1 MKIFSSF
8 DTRLR
13 QKSLKEYQDQYGVD
27 KVVLLHKSWLFLF
40 EKVFPKLLG
49 SIIIMIVTIVVSNW
63 IFWASQERYTIYIII
78 GVIFVLLTFAWPVI
92 KHFIDYYM
100 DFALVTPK
108 SLIMFNQTGILKRD
122 MATIDVDKIKTIS
135 VRKRY
140 LLYSVFNNWDLIFL
154 SEWDSNNF
162 WEITLYFISRPEEK
176 KAKISDI
183 IWYTV

>member
-13 QKSLKEYQDQYGVD
+13 QKSLKEHQDQYGVD
-27 KVVLLHKSWLFLF
+27 KVVLLDKSWLFLF

-63 IFWASQERYTIYIII
+63 VFGTSQEKYTIYVII
-78 GVIFVLLTFAWPVI
+78 GMIFVLLTFAGPVI

-108 SLIMFNQTGILKRD
+108 SLIMFNQTGIFKRD
-122 MATIDVDKIKTIS
+122 MATVDVDKIKTIS

-140 LLYSVFNNWDLIFL
+140 FLYSVFNNGDLIFL
-154 SEWDSNNF
+154 SEGDSDNF
-162 WEITLYFISRPEEK
+162 GEITLYFIPRPEEK
-176 KAKISDI
+176 KEMISNI
-183 IWYTV
+183 IGYEV